1 MAKPPAA
8 GLAPLHPGEH
18 LRTRVLPGLLQRGL
32 PRGQFAER
40 LGVSHEALDNLLGG
54 KTNMTPSM
62 ALRLGRVLGDPP
74 EKWMALQAAYDLWK
88 AEAAMAEALKALQP
102 LASARAKKAG

>member
-1 MAKPPAA
+1 MAKPPVR

-18 LRTRVLPGLLQRGL
+18 LRTRVLPALLQQGL
-32 PRGQFAER
+32 PKGQFAER
-40 LGVSHEALDNLLGG
+40 LGVSHEALDNLISG

-74 EKWMALQAAYDLWK
+74 EKWMALQAVYDLWK
-88 AEAAMAEALKALQP
+88 AEAAMGEQLAALKP
-102 LASARAKKAG
+102 IPKGKAR